1 MCLQITDLGNKDSTP
16 PPTLLSLANEV
27 IDLAPSADD
36 PVSGGTPA
44 SGGIVPVSG
53 GTPASGGIDPDSGG
67 TPASGGIDPVS
78 GGTSANK
85 YNSILHPDPG
95 YKPGINSG
103 DLFDT

>member
-1 MCLQITDLGNKDSTP
+1 MSSIPSLLITDPGNKDSTP
-16 PPTLLSLANEV
+16 PPTSLSLANEV

-36 PVSGGTPA
+36 PV
-44 SGGIVPVSG
+44 
-53 GTPASGGIDPDSGG
+53 SGG

-95 YKPGINSG
+95 YKPCINSG
-103 DLFDT
+103 DLFDIYRIKSVLSVFTITSLMSLVTV